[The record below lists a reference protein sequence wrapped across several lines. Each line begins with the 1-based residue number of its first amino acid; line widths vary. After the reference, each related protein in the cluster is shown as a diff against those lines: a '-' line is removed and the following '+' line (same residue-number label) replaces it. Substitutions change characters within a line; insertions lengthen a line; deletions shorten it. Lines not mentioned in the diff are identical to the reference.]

1 MGLYTGVINGI
12 IIKLRIAWFYKP
24 GAYMG
29 GGGLIYGVLQYYMIF
44 LYVYFRKSSNMKKC

>member
-1 MGLYTGVINGI
+1 MCLYTGVINGV

-29 GGGLIYGVLQYYMIF
+29 GGGAYIRGFTVLHDFFIRLF
-44 LYVYFRKSSNMKKC
+44 

>member
-29 GGGLIYGVLQYYMIF
+29 GGGGLHTGFYSIT
-44 LYVYFRKSSNMKKC
+44 

>member
-1 MGLYTGVINGI
+1 MGLYTGVINGV

-44 LYVYFRKSSNMKKC
+44 LYVYFRKTSNMKKC